1 MVVIRRRWSS
11 PLAFNRSGRHMCCIN
26 LRTQLQ
32 HKPYTYW
39 ILHVFI
45 SPMMMM
51 MADCY
56 CYCCRSNGLIEG
68 IVGRMATECLY
79 SLLWSWS
86 ASRAI
91 NVLCPCAYKSTESI
105 RSKREREKLD
115 EKKMNIIFLTSNL
128 SKYVCVWVYMKI
140 AYGAALLVPCGCPCK
155 PHHFVSVTS
164 YDEMQK
170 WNIRF

>member
-26 LRTQLQ
+26 LQTQLQ

-115 EKKMNIIFLTSNL
+115 EKKNEHNL
-128 SKYVCVWVYMKI
+128 SDLQFIQICVCVSVYENCI
-140 AYGAALLVPCGCPCK
+140 RCSTFGAVRLPLQT
-155 PHHFVSVTS
+155 TS
-164 YDEMQK
+164 F
-170 WNIRF
+170 R